1 MYVEISKDAVL
12 FYKALEDI
20 WCAERTY
27 EGSPNNAVWS
37 CCQAAEK
44 IMKGFLQ
51 CFGEYSENTHDL
63 NVILEYVE
71 DRSKLQKDVLEAIH
85 NLAIYDQR
93 LRYKNLR
100 TDPTAQNALEAI
112 ADTKLILSAFS
123 SHDKCS
129 TLISEARE
137 VHTKMLRNIS
147 DDSKPCDH

>member
-1 MYVEISKDAVL
+1 MFVDIRKDAVL

-37 CCQAAEK
+37 CCQAVEK

-51 CFGEYSENTHDL
+51 CFGEDCRNTHDL

-71 DRSKLQKDVLEAIH
+71 DKNKFQKDVLEAIH
-85 NLAIYDQR
+85 NLALYDQR

-100 TDPTAQNALEAI
+100 TDPTTQNALEAI
-112 ADTKLILSAFS
+112 TDAKLILSAFS
-123 SHDKCS
+123 NHDKCS
-129 TLISEARE
+129 APISEAQE
-137 VHTKMLRNIS
+137 VHTKMLRNIG
-147 DDSKPCDH
+147 

>member
-1 MYVEISKDAVL
+1 MYVEINKNAVP

-51 CFGEYSENTHDL
+51 CFGEDIGNTHDL
-63 NVILEYVE
+63 KIILEYVE
-71 DRSKLQKDVLEAIH
+71 DKNKLKKDVLESIH
-85 NLAIYDQR
+85 NLALYDQR

-112 ADTKLILSAFS
+112 ADAKLILTAFS
-123 SHDKCS
+123 DNDKCS
-129 TLISEARE
+129 LLINEAQE
-137 VHTKMLRNIS
+137 VHTKMLRSIS
-147 DDSKPCDH
+147 EE